1 MAEKPESFGEYL
13 RREREARGI
22 SREELGRV
30 TRISKFIL
38 EALEADDYRFLPQE
52 PFIRGYLRNYAREL
66 NIPIEEILLRFERF
80 RSGLKPF
87 EKKAGE
93 EKKEPE
99 PAMNSPWI
107 RLGMIGLVLLLGGGT
122 IFFWFSGRGKPAS
135 ELKSPAR
142 VKVFAAP
149 LPVSYPVEPDN
160 FPPET
165 SAVVKP
171 GSIPVIPLPG
181 IDEVPLIFLAREEVW
196 VKFSIDE
203 GPAQEILL
211 RPGESYR
218 IKGQVSFD
226 LLIGNA
232 GGIELIFNGK
242 PLPALGSSGRVVHLR
257 LPVPNIQG

>member
-22 SREELGRV
+22 SREELCRV

-38 EALEADDYRFLPQE
+38 EALESDDYRFLPQE

-66 NIPIEEILLRFERF
+66 NLPIEEILLRFERF
-80 RSGLKPF
+80 RSGVRPS

-93 EKKEPE
+93 VKNEPE
-99 PAMNSPWI
+99 TSAASPWI
-107 RLGMIGLVLLLGGGT
+107 RLGMIGLVLLLGAGT
-122 IFFWFSGRGKPAS
+122 LFFWFSGRGKPAP
-135 ELKSPAR
+135 EAKSP
-142 VKVFAAP
+142 VVMKVIAAP

-160 FPPET
+160 FPLET

-171 GSIPVIPLPG
+171 EPIPVIPLTG
-181 IDEVPLIFLAREEVW
+181 GAEVPLIFLAREEVW

-257 LPVPNIQG
+257 LPVSNIQG